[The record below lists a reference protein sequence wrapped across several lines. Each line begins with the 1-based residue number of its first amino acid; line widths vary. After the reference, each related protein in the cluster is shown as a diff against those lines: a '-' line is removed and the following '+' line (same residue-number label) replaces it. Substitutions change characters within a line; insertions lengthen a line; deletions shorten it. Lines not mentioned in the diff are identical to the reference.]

1 MPDRALPGDGQ
12 AWRVT
17 SPAGVRL
24 VRTRKGAPPAELEDA
39 AVAVQSSAWE
49 ASEHAS
55 TAPGRLWELWALAE
69 TAQPRYGW
77 SLLRAGLPGGPPV
90 GWTLSI
96 DPPSGGVQI
105 YTWERTGDG
114 RMRPLCSVELIAA
127 AAERLAGDP

>member
-24 VRTRKGAPPAELEDA
+24 VRTRKGAP
-39 AVAVQSSAWE
+39 
-49 ASEHAS
+49 
-55 TAPGRLWELWALAE
+55 PGRLWELWALAE

-127 AAERLAGDP
+127 AADRLAGDP